1 METGILGDLRRFGLD
16 ILVGLAIYSLL
27 AVLLLDGQAPR
38 NLPEVGQVLSI
49 NANAADY
56 SAGKSQFYSG
66 KSPLAMRSTPAPQA
80 PQNDVNPFRFTHGW
94 TALSVMAIVFAMLY
108 AFNLAL
114 FRRLWQ
120 GQALVRRR
128 RL

>member
-1 METGILGDLRRFGLD
+1 MDTGILGDPRRFGLD

-56 SAGKSQFYSG
+56 YAN
-66 KSPLAMRSTPAPQA
+66 SPLAVASATAPQDDA
-80 PQNDVNPFRFTHGW
+80 KPFRFTHGW
-94 TALSVMAIVFAMLY
+94 TALCVMASVFAMLY

-114 FRRLWQ
+114 FRRLSQ